1 MLHEMHQITSE
12 ALQDF
17 DVFRGEVD
25 PYLAANG
32 RQPDFRAWS
41 IINVL
46 IGDMILL
53 RNGHAAAAFAQ
64 QLEKGI
70 RRSLAG
76 AEVFA
81 ELEEIAD
88 RKIKAN
94 DLKG

>member
-1 MLHEMHQITSE
+1 MHQITSE

-32 RQPDFRAWS
+32 RQPDLRAWT

-53 RNGHAAAAFAQ
+53 RNGHAADAFAQ
-64 QLEKGI
+64 QLEADIHKT
-70 RRSLAG
+70 LAA

-81 ELEEIAD
+81 ELKEIAD

-94 DLKG
+94 NLKG